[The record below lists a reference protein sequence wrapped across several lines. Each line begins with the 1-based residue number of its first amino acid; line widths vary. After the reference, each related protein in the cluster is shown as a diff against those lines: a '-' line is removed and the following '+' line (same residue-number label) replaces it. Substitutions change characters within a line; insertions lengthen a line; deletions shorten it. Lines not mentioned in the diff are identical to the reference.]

1 MVKLLREE
9 QDKNSVDCK
18 RNPKKFW
25 QHINKKPK
33 SKTYVGDLKWC
44 NRNGTVQ
51 QAQTD
56 GEKTS
61 ALLEFF
67 SPSVCAC

>member
-9 QDKNSVDCK
+9 QDKISVDCK

-25 QHINKKPK
+25 QYINKKTK

-44 NRNGTVQ
+44 NRNGNDQ
-51 QAQTD
+51 LAQTD
-56 GEKTS
+56 GEKAT
-61 ALLEFF
+61 A
-67 SPSVCAC
+67 